1 MINVP
6 WNTLK
11 QILIYLCLMK
21 LCLSTNHTMD
31 MRVMEIFI
39 GSDGNISLFLSFFL
53 SIYVYEPKMI
63 THMSDMLYNETLMIK
78 EYESN
83 CLVIGKYLGKLQVS
97 RLQLYYKWTS
107 PHNSNRNLKNLQNSH
122 FLLTCIALPPFLCN
136 ALVFYIWHKRF

>member
-21 LCLSTNHTMD
+21 LYLSTNACNGN
-31 MRVMEIFI
+31 I

-107 PHNSNRNLKNLQNSH
+107 PHNSNRNLKNLQNNH
-122 FLLTCIALPPFLCN
+122 FVLTCIALPPFLCN